1 LIIAVDTFITGMMYS
16 DSRSERIT
24 DLVVSIAMISG
35 VIIYFIQFTKK
46 NLRDID
52 RSVKEAEDKVTK
64 EMGEIIQVIIFSAII
79 LMPVWKI
86 PLFIDIYKNMIE
98 SKDLIIEIG
107 KAFGYSFMGI
117 VLLLELNPLNIK
129 KYIFT
134 NNKKKYY

>member
-1 LIIAVDTFITGMMYS
+1 MIIAVDTFITGMMYS